1 MRRERVKSAKT
12 IAVRPRCRLQTWFT
26 PSVTLVAPIAGQVRH
41 GGSSPPLWQ
50 LLHQQRV
57 KSAKAGQVRHR
68 DACCTNGGSSPPRRA
83 KSAIMTLCCSTSGP
97 SPPRRVKSAIVTLA
111 APKAGQVPPRRVKSA
126 ITALFF
132 CDSAPRSPPQAWG
145 PHLIRPSTKTS
156 NACCGPARPIRRA
169 NVSHTTTTATATAV
183 RRGPFFLSFGAPD
196 QTNVLKAVRGECAK
210 AGRERLTQHTASQEN
225 RTN

>member
-1 MRRERVKSAKT
+1 MHDSKHRMD
-12 IAVRPRCRLQTWFT
+12 
-26 PSVTLVAPIAGQVRH
+26 
-41 GGSSPPLWQ
+41 
-50 LLHQQRV
+50 QQRV
-57 KSAKAGQVRHR
+57 KSAKAGQIRHR
-68 DACCTNGGSSPPRRA
+68 DTCCTNILS
-83 KSAIMTLCCSTSGP
+83 
-97 SPPRRVKSAIVTLA
+97 SPPRRVKSAIVALA

-183 RRGPFFLSFGAPD
+183 RRGPFFLSFRTPD
-196 QTNVLKAVRGECAK
+196 QTNVPTAIRGGGAK
-210 AGRERLTQHTASQEN
+210 AGRELLTQHSKDTAQK
-225 RTN
+225 